1 MPIFAERLTAN
12 HYMYIFN
19 FLGGL
24 GAPEIILIVIA
35 ILVLFGAK
43 KIPDFMRGLGQ
54 GIREFKNASNNVRNE
69 IEREVE
75 QASRTETTE
84 KNKTL

>member
-1 MPIFAERLTAN
+1 
-12 HYMYIFN
+12 MYVFN

-69 IEREVE
+69 IEREVD

>member
-1 MPIFAERLTAN
+1 
-12 HYMYIFN
+12 MYIFN